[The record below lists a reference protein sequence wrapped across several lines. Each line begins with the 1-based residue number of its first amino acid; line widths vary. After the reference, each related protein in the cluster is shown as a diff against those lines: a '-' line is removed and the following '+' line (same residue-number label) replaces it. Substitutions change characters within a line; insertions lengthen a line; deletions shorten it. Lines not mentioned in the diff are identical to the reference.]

1 VNQLAVT
8 GDNRTRAAL
17 DEHVSCSRTR
27 ASRIP
32 RRYKACFA
40 PLSAASRLCPT
51 AGSPLFAGMTHGR
64 RGIVAS
70 IEKAEQHLAGG
81 LDVVTDALAHRNAVA
96 GDEASQH
103 EVVLCVGGV
112 VIA

>member
-1 VNQLAVT
+1 MLANASIQNT
-8 GDNRTRAAL
+8 TTLQGLLCAAFVGFPAYAA
-17 DEHVSCSRTR
+17 VSQS
-27 ASRIP
+27 
-32 RRYKACFA
+32 
-40 PLSAASRLCPT
+40 PT

-96 GDEASQH
+96 RDEAFQH
-103 EVVLCVGGV
+103 EVVLCIRGV

>member
-1 VNQLAVT
+1 MCHAREREHPEYHDATRLALRRFRRLPGLRRRRFV
-8 GDNRTRAAL
+8 
-17 DEHVSCSRTR
+17 VSHG
-27 ASRIP
+27 RIP
-32 RRYKACFA
+32 A
-40 PLSAASRLCPT
+40 
-51 AGSPLFAGMTHGR
+51 FAGMTHGR

-96 GDEASQH
+96 RDETLQH
-103 EVVLCVGGV
+103 EVVLCIRGV

>member
-1 VNQLAVT
+1 MLANASIQNIT
-8 GDNRTRAAL
+8 ALQGLLCAAFGGFPAYAA
-17 DEHVSCSRTR
+17 VSS
-27 ASRIP
+27 
-32 RRYKACFA
+32 
-40 PLSAASRLCPT
+40 CPT
-51 AGSPLFAGMTHGR
+51 AGTHGR

-96 GDEASQH
+96 GDEAFQH
-103 EVVLCVGGV
+103 EVVLRIRGV